1 MDMMVSDDASASD
14 VSDKIKEIL
23 YAKATEK
30 IDAVKPKVAAGLF
43 ADDEVEDEVETETG
57 ETEE

>member
-1 MDMMVSDDASASD
+1 MLAIRLKKFCMQRQQ
-14 VSDKIKEIL
+14 
-23 YAKATEK
+23 K